1 MKTHDSLIIKILIKN
16 DKILT
21 NSIRKINNGKYPNIL
36 EYLNSRYDD
45 SDCMTET
52 IRRIEYKLEERP
64 VCKWCGGHVSF
75 NGYHKGSMHYSAC
88 CCSSC
93 HAKYTKDKRFETNI
107 KKYGRKNFGSA
118 EKVKEYWINNYGVD
132 NPAKTDFVKRKM
144 RETNLRKYGF
154 NCSSKSEIV
163 KEKSK
168 QTCLKRYGVEYSFQS
183 KEMREKSKKTLMS
196 NYGVEYPIQSEIIK
210 EKIKN
215 TMLERYDGEN
225 TFVSYVLTV
234 KCKESMMRKYGVTYS
249 MQIPKNR
256 EYMSYLMSSYEMQ
269 RRRYN
274 TMKKNHTFNSSSTE
288 EELFIYIKSKF
299 PTVVRQYKDKER
311 YPYFCDF
318 YIPELDYFIE
328 LQGYYTHGKHPFN
341 PNSEEDLQ
349 LIEQYK
355 ERYGPECQAIT
366 IWSIKDVEK
375 RECAKRNNL
384 NFKEVWSLE
393 DGKNFVN
400 DLYKVYINSDNEQKI
415 KNGI

>member
-1 MKTHDSLIIKILIKN
+1 MKTHDSLIIKILIKD

-21 NSIRKINNGKYPNIL
+21 NSIRKINKGKYPNIL
-36 EYLNSRYDD
+36 EYLNSRYND

-52 IRRIEYKLEERP
+52 IRRIKYKLEERP

-118 EKVKEYWINNYGVD
+118 EKVKEYWISHYGVD
-132 NPAKTDFVKRKM
+132 NPAKTDFVKKKM

-163 KEKSK
+163 KEKTK
-168 QTCLKRYGVEYSFQS
+168 QTCLKRYGVEYAGQIEEA
-183 KEMREKSKKTLMS
+183 KEKSKKTCLEKYGSEYYIGSKDCLEKTIEFSKQNYNVDWFTKSEEIKNKAKETMLKR
-196 NYGVEYPIQSEIIK
+196 YGVE
-210 EKIKN
+210 
-215 TMLERYDGEN
+215 
-225 TFVSYVLTV
+225 
-234 KCKESMMRKYGVTYS
+234 YS
-249 MQIPKNR
+249 MQIPKNK

-269 RRRYN
+269 ERRYN
-274 TMKKNHTFNSSSTE
+274 TMKRNHTFNSSSTE
-288 EELFIYIKSKF
+288 EEFFLYIKSRF
-299 PTVVRQYKDKER
+299 PKVIRQYKDKNR

-328 LQGYYTHGKHPFN
+328 LQGYYTHGNHPFD
-341 PNSEEDLQ
+341 PNSNEDLQ
-349 LIEQYK
+349 LIEYYK
-355 ERYGPECQAIT
+355 KKYGEDCQPIT

-400 DLYKVYINSDNEQKI
+400 DLYSVYINTDNKQK
-415 KNGI
+415 

>member
-1 MKTHDSLIIKILIKN
+1 MKTHDSLIIKILIKD

-21 NSIRKINNGKYPNIL
+21 NSIRKINKGKYPNIV
-36 EYLNSRYDD
+36 EYLNSRYND

-118 EKVKEYWINNYGVD
+118 EKVKEYWISHYGVD
-132 NPAKTDFVKRKM
+132 NPAKTDFVKKKM

-163 KEKSK
+163 KEKIK
-168 QTCLKRYGVEYSFQS
+168 QTCLKRYGVEYTGQIEEA
-183 KEMREKSKKTLMS
+183 KEKSKKTCLEKYGSEYYIGSKDCLEKTIEFSKQNYNVDWFTKSEEIKNKAKKTMLRR
-196 NYGVEYPIQSEIIK
+196 YGVE
-210 EKIKN
+210 
-215 TMLERYDGEN
+215 
-225 TFVSYVLTV
+225 
-234 KCKESMMRKYGVTYS
+234 YS
-249 MQIPKNR
+249 MQIPKNK

-269 RRRYN
+269 ERRYN
-274 TMKKNHTFNSSSTE
+274 TMKRNHTFNSSSTE
-288 EELFIYIKSKF
+288 EEFFLYIKSRF
-299 PTVVRQYKDKER
+299 PTVVRQYKDKNR

-328 LQGYYTHGKHPFN
+328 LQGYYTHGNHPFD
-341 PNSEEDLQ
+341 PNSNEDLQ
-349 LIEQYK
+349 LIEYYK
-355 ERYGPECQAIT
+355 KKYGEDCQPIT

-375 RECAKRNNL
+375 RNCAKSNHL

-400 DLYKVYINSDNEQKI
+400 DLYSVYINIDNKQK
-415 KNGI
+415 

>member
-21 NSIRKINNGKYPNIL
+21 NSIRKINKGKYPNIL

-52 IRRIEYKLEERP
+52 IRRIKYKLEERP

-75 NGYHKGSMHYSAC
+75 NGYHKGSIHYSAC

-132 NPAKTDFVKRKM
+132 NPAKTDFVKKKM
-144 RETNLRKYGF
+144 KETNLRKYGF

-168 QTCLKRYGVEYSFQS
+168 QTCLKRYGVEYAGQIEEA
-183 KEMREKSKKTLMS
+183 KEKSKKTCLEKYGSEYYIGSKDCLEKTIEFSKQNYNVDWFTKSEEIKNKAKKTMLRR
-196 NYGVEYPIQSEIIK
+196 YGVE
-210 EKIKN
+210 
-215 TMLERYDGEN
+215 
-225 TFVSYVLTV
+225 
-234 KCKESMMRKYGVTYS
+234 YS
-249 MQIPKNR
+249 MQIPKNK

-269 RRRYN
+269 ERRYN
-274 TMKKNHTFNSSSTE
+274 TMKRNHTFNSSSTE
-288 EELFIYIKSKF
+288 EELFLYIKSRF
-299 PTVVRQYKDKER
+299 PTVVRQYKDKNR

-328 LQGYYTHGKHPFN
+328 LQGYYTHGKHPFD
-341 PNSEEDLQ
+341 PNSNEDLQ
-349 LIEQYK
+349 LIEYYK
-355 ERYGPECQAIT
+355 KKYGEDCQPIT

-375 RECAKRNNL
+375 RDCAKKHNL

-400 DLYKVYINSDNEQKI
+400 DLYSVYINIDNKQK
-415 KNGI
+415 

>member
-1 MKTHDSLIIKILIKN
+1 MKTHDNLIIKILIKN

-21 NSIRKINNGKYPNIL
+21 NSIRKINKGKYPNIL
-36 EYLNSRYDD
+36 EYLNSRYND

-52 IRRIEYKLEERP
+52 IRRIQYKLEERP

-75 NGYHKGSMHYSAC
+75 NGYHKESMHYSAC

-118 EKVKEYWINNYGVD
+118 EKVKEYWINHYGVD
-132 NPAKTDFVKRKM
+132 NPAKTDFVKKKM

-163 KEKSK
+163 KEKIK
-168 QTCLKRYGVEYSFQS
+168 QTCLKRYGVEYTGQIEEA
-183 KEMREKSKKTLMS
+183 KEKSKKTCFEKYGSEYYIGSKDRLEKTIEFSKQNYNVDWFTKSEEIKNKAKETMLRR
-196 NYGVEYPIQSEIIK
+196 YGVE
-210 EKIKN
+210 
-215 TMLERYDGEN
+215 
-225 TFVSYVLTV
+225 
-234 KCKESMMRKYGVTYS
+234 YS
-249 MQIPKNR
+249 MQIPKNK

-269 RRRYN
+269 ERRYN
-274 TMKKNHTFNSSSTE
+274 TMKRNHTFNSSSTE
-288 EELFIYIKSKF
+288 EELFLYIKSRF
-299 PTVVRQYKDKER
+299 PTVVRQYKDKNR

-328 LQGYYTHGKHPFN
+328 FQGYYTHGKHPFD
-341 PNSEEDLQ
+341 PNSNEDLQ
-349 LIEQYK
+349 LIEYYK
-355 ERYGPECQAIT
+355 KKYGEDCQSIT

-375 RECAKRNNL
+375 RDCAKRNYL

-400 DLYKVYINSDNEQKI
+400 ELYDVYINIDNKQK
-415 KNGI
+415 

>member
-1 MKTHDSLIIKILIKN
+1 MKTHDSLIIKILIKD

-21 NSIRKINNGKYPNIL
+21 NSIRKINKGKYPNIL
-36 EYLNSRYDD
+36 EYLNSRYND

-52 IRRIEYKLEERP
+52 IRRIKYKLEERP

-118 EKVKEYWINNYGVD
+118 EKVKEYWISHYGVD
-132 NPAKTDFVKRKM
+132 NPAKTDFVKKKM

-163 KEKSK
+163 KEKTK
-168 QTCLKRYGVEYSFQS
+168 QTCLKRYGVEYAGQIEEA
-183 KEMREKSKKTLMS
+183 KEKSKKTCLEKYGSEYYIGSKDCLEKTIEFSKQNYNVDWFTKSEEIKNKAKKTMLRR
-196 NYGVEYPIQSEIIK
+196 YGVE
-210 EKIKN
+210 
-215 TMLERYDGEN
+215 
-225 TFVSYVLTV
+225 
-234 KCKESMMRKYGVTYS
+234 YS
-249 MQIPKNR
+249 MQIPKNK

-269 RRRYN
+269 ERRYN
-274 TMKKNHTFNSSSTE
+274 TMKRNHTFNSSSTE
-288 EELFIYIKSKF
+288 EEFFLYIKSRF
-299 PTVVRQYKDKER
+299 PTVVRQYKDKNR

-328 LQGYYTHGKHPFN
+328 LQGYYTHGKHPFD
-341 PNSEEDLQ
+341 PNSNEDLQ
-349 LIEQYK
+349 LIEYYK
-355 ERYGPECQAIT
+355 KKYGEDCQPIT

-375 RECAKRNNL
+375 RDCAKRNHL

-400 DLYKVYINSDNEQKI
+400 DLYSVYINIDNKQK
-415 KNGI
+415 

>member
-1 MKTHDSLIIKILIKN
+1 MKTHDSLIIRILIKD

-21 NSIRKINNGKYPNIL
+21 NSIRKINKGKYPNIL
-36 EYLNSRYDD
+36 EYLNSRYND

-52 IRRIEYKLEERP
+52 IRRIKYKLEERP

-118 EKVKEYWINNYGVD
+118 EKVKEYWISHYGVD
-132 NPAKTDFVKRKM
+132 NPAKTDFVKKKM

-163 KEKSK
+163 KEKTK
-168 QTCLKRYGVEYSFQS
+168 QTCLKRYGVEYAGQIEEA
-183 KEMREKSKKTLMS
+183 KEKSKKTCLEKYGSEYYIGSKDCLEKTIEFSKQNYNVDWFTKSEEIKNKAKKTMLRR
-196 NYGVEYPIQSEIIK
+196 YGVE
-210 EKIKN
+210 
-215 TMLERYDGEN
+215 
-225 TFVSYVLTV
+225 
-234 KCKESMMRKYGVTYS
+234 YS
-249 MQIPKNR
+249 MQIPKNK

-269 RRRYN
+269 ERRYN
-274 TMKKNHTFNSSSTE
+274 TMKRNHTFNSSSTE
-288 EELFIYIKSKF
+288 EELFLYIKSRF
-299 PTVVRQYKDKER
+299 PTVVRQYKDKNR

-328 LQGYYTHGKHPFN
+328 LQGYYTHGKHPFD
-341 PNSEEDLQ
+341 PNSNEDLQ
-349 LIEQYK
+349 LIEYYK
-355 ERYGPECQAIT
+355 KKYGEDCQPIT

-375 RECAKRNNL
+375 RDCAKRNHL

-400 DLYKVYINSDNEQKI
+400 DLYSVYINIDNKQK
-415 KNGI
+415 

>member
-1 MKTHDSLIIKILIKN
+1 MKTHDSLIIKILIKD

-21 NSIRKINNGKYPNIL
+21 NSIRKINKGKYPNIL

-45 SDCMTET
+45 SDCITET

-118 EKVKEYWINNYGVD
+118 EKVKEYWISHYGVD
-132 NPAKTDFVKRKM
+132 NPAKTDFVKKKM

-163 KEKSK
+163 KEKTK
-168 QTCLKRYGVEYSFQS
+168 QTCLKRYGVEYAGQIEEA
-183 KEMREKSKKTLMS
+183 KEKSKKTCLEKYGSEYYIGSKDCLEKTIEFSKQNYNVDWFTKSEEIKNKAKKTMLRR
-196 NYGVEYPIQSEIIK
+196 YGVE
-210 EKIKN
+210 
-215 TMLERYDGEN
+215 
-225 TFVSYVLTV
+225 
-234 KCKESMMRKYGVTYS
+234 YS
-249 MQIPKNR
+249 MQIPKNK

-269 RRRYN
+269 ERRYN
-274 TMKKNHTFNSSSTE
+274 TMKRNHTFNSSSTE
-288 EELFIYIKSKF
+288 EELFLYIKSRF
-299 PTVVRQYKDKER
+299 PKVVRQYKDKNR

-328 LQGYYTHGKHPFN
+328 LQGYYTHGKHPFD
-341 PNSEEDLQ
+341 PNSNEDLQ
-349 LIEQYK
+349 LIEYYK
-355 ERYGPECQAIT
+355 KKYGEDCQPIT

-400 DLYKVYINSDNEQKI
+400 DLYSVYINTDNKQK
-415 KNGI
+415 

>member
-21 NSIRKINNGKYPNIL
+21 NSIRKINKGKYTNIL

-93 HAKYTKDKRFETNI
+93 HVKYTKDKRFETNI

-132 NPAKTDFVKRKM
+132 NPAKTDFVKKKM

-168 QTCLKRYGVEYSFQS
+168 QTCLKRYGVEYTGQI
-183 KEMREKSKKTLMS
+183 KEAKEKSKKTCLEKYGSEYYIGSKDCLEKTIEFSKQNYNVDWFTKSKEIKNKAKETMLRR
-196 NYGVEYPIQSEIIK
+196 YGVE
-210 EKIKN
+210 
-215 TMLERYDGEN
+215 
-225 TFVSYVLTV
+225 
-234 KCKESMMRKYGVTYS
+234 YS
-249 MQIPKNR
+249 MQIPKNK

-269 RRRYN
+269 ERRYN
-274 TMKKNHTFNSSSTE
+274 TMKRNHTFNSSSTE
-288 EELFIYIKSKF
+288 EELFLYIKSRF
-299 PTVVRQYKDKER
+299 PTVVRQYKDKNR

-341 PNSEEDLQ
+341 PNSNEDLQ
-349 LIEQYK
+349 LIEYYK
-355 ERYGPECQAIT
+355 KKYGEDCQPIT

-375 RECAKRNNL
+375 RDCAKRNHL

-400 DLYKVYINSDNEQKI
+400 DLYGVYINTDNKQK
-415 KNGI
+415 

>member
-1 MKTHDSLIIKILIKN
+1 MVKILIKN

-45 SDCMTET
+45 SDCITET

-118 EKVKEYWINNYGVD
+118 EKVKEYWISHYGVD
-132 NPAKTDFVKRKM
+132 NPAKTDFVKKKM

-163 KEKSK
+163 KEKVK
-168 QTCLKRYGVEYSFQS
+168 QTCLKRYGVEYTGQIEEA
-183 KEMREKSKKTLMS
+183 KEKSKKTCLEKYGSEYYIGSKDCLEKTIEFSRQNYNVDWFTKSEEIKNKARETMLRR
-196 NYGVEYPIQSEIIK
+196 YGVE
-210 EKIKN
+210 
-215 TMLERYDGEN
+215 
-225 TFVSYVLTV
+225 
-234 KCKESMMRKYGVTYS
+234 YS
-249 MQIPKNR
+249 MQIPKNK

-269 RRRYN
+269 ERRYN
-274 TMKKNHTFNSSSTE
+274 TMKRNHTFNSSSTE
-288 EELFIYIKSKF
+288 EDLFLYIKSRF
-299 PTVVRQYKDKER
+299 PTVVRQYKDKNR

-328 LQGYYTHGKHPFN
+328 LQGYYTHGKHPFD
-341 PNSEEDLQ
+341 PNSNEDLQ
-349 LIEQYK
+349 LIEYYK
-355 ERYGPECQAIT
+355 KKYGEDCQPIT

-375 RECAKRNNL
+375 RDCAKEHNL

-400 DLYKVYINSDNEQKI
+400 DLYDVYINNDNKQK
-415 KNGI
+415 

>member
-1 MKTHDSLIIKILIKN
+1 MKTHDNLIVKILIKN

-21 NSIRKINNGKYPNIL
+21 NSIRKINKGKYPNIL

-118 EKVKEYWINNYGVD
+118 EKVKEYWISHYGVD
-132 NPAKTDFVKRKM
+132 NPAKTDFVKKKM

-163 KEKSK
+163 KEKIK
-168 QTCLKRYGVEYSFQS
+168 QTCLKRYGVEYAGQIEEA
-183 KEMREKSKKTLMS
+183 KEKSKKTCLEKYGSEYYIGSKDCLEKTIEFSKQNYNVDWFTKSEEIKNKAKETMLKR
-196 NYGVEYPIQSEIIK
+196 YGVE
-210 EKIKN
+210 
-215 TMLERYDGEN
+215 
-225 TFVSYVLTV
+225 
-234 KCKESMMRKYGVTYS
+234 YS
-249 MQIPKNR
+249 MQIPKNK

-269 RRRYN
+269 ERRYN
-274 TMKKNHTFNSSSTE
+274 TMKRNHTFNSSSIE
-288 EELFIYIKSKF
+288 EEFFLYIKSRF
-299 PTVVRQYKDKER
+299 PKVIRQYKDKNR

-328 LQGYYTHGKHPFN
+328 LQGYYTHGNHPFD
-341 PNSEEDLQ
+341 PNSNEDLQ
-349 LIEQYK
+349 LIEYYK
-355 ERYGPECQAIT
+355 KKYGEDCQPIT

-375 RECAKRNNL
+375 RDCAKRNHL

-400 DLYKVYINSDNEQKI
+400 DLYSVYINIDNKQK
-415 KNGI
+415 

>member
-1 MKTHDSLIIKILIKN
+1 MKIHDSLIIKILIKN

-21 NSIRKINNGKYPNIL
+21 NSIRKINKGKYTNIL

-93 HAKYTKDKRFETNI
+93 HVKYTKDKRFETNI

-132 NPAKTDFVKRKM
+132 NPAKTDFVKKKM

-168 QTCLKRYGVEYSFQS
+168 QTCLKRYGVEYPGQIEEA
-183 KEMREKSKKTLMS
+183 KEKSKKTCLEKYGS
-196 NYGVEYPIQSEIIK
+196 EYYIGSKDCLEKTIEFSKQNYNVDWFTKS

-215 TMLERYDGEN
+215 KAKETMLR
-225 TFVSYVLTV
+225 
-234 KCKESMMRKYGVTYS
+234 RYGVEYS
-249 MQIPKNR
+249 MQIPKNK

-269 RRRYN
+269 ERRYN
-274 TMKKNHTFNSSSTE
+274 TMKRNHTFNSSSTE
-288 EELFIYIKSKF
+288 EELFLYIKSRF
-299 PTVVRQYKDKER
+299 PTVVRQYKDKNR

-341 PNSEEDLQ
+341 PNSNEDLQ
-349 LIEQYK
+349 LIEYYK
-355 ERYGPECQAIT
+355 KKYGEDCQPIT

-375 RECAKRNNL
+375 RDCAKRNHL

-400 DLYKVYINSDNEQKI
+400 DLYGVYINTDNKQK
-415 KNGI
+415 

>member
-21 NSIRKINNGKYPNIL
+21 NSIRKINKGKYPNIL

-52 IRRIEYKLEERP
+52 IRRIKYKLEERP

-118 EKVKEYWINNYGVD
+118 EKVKEYWISHYGVD
-132 NPAKTDFVKRKM
+132 NPAKTDFVKKKM

-163 KEKSK
+163 KEKTK
-168 QTCLKRYGVEYSFQS
+168 QTCLKRYGVEYAGQIEEA
-183 KEMREKSKKTLMS
+183 KEKSKKTCLEKYGSEYYIGSKDCLEKTIKFSKQNYNVDWFTKSEEIKNKAKETMLKR
-196 NYGVEYPIQSEIIK
+196 YGVE
-210 EKIKN
+210 
-215 TMLERYDGEN
+215 
-225 TFVSYVLTV
+225 
-234 KCKESMMRKYGVTYS
+234 YS
-249 MQIPKNR
+249 MQIPKNK

-269 RRRYN
+269 ERRYN
-274 TMKKNHTFNSSSTE
+274 TMKRNHTFNSSSTE
-288 EELFIYIKSKF
+288 EELFLYIKSRF
-299 PTVVRQYKDKER
+299 PKVVRQYKDKNR

-328 LQGYYTHGKHPFN
+328 LQGYYTHGKHPFD
-341 PNSEEDLQ
+341 PNSNEDLQ
-349 LIEQYK
+349 LIEYYK
-355 ERYGPECQAIT
+355 KKYGEDCQPIT

-400 DLYKVYINSDNEQKI
+400 DLYSVYINIDNKQK
-415 KNGI
+415 

>member
-1 MKTHDSLIIKILIKN
+1 MKTHDSLIIRILIKD

-21 NSIRKINNGKYPNIL
+21 NSVRKINNGKYPNIL

-52 IRRIEYKLEERP
+52 IRRIKYKLEERP

-118 EKVKEYWINNYGVD
+118 EKVKEYWISHYGVD
-132 NPAKTDFVKRKM
+132 NPAKTDFVKKKM

-163 KEKSK
+163 KEKTK
-168 QTCLKRYGVEYSFQS
+168 QTCLKRYGVEYAGQIEEA
-183 KEMREKSKKTLMS
+183 KEKSKKTCLEKYGSEYYIGSKDCLEKTIEFSKQNYNVDWFTKSEEIKNKAKKTMLRR
-196 NYGVEYPIQSEIIK
+196 YGVE
-210 EKIKN
+210 
-215 TMLERYDGEN
+215 
-225 TFVSYVLTV
+225 
-234 KCKESMMRKYGVTYS
+234 YS
-249 MQIPKNR
+249 MQIPKNK

-269 RRRYN
+269 ERRYN
-274 TMKKNHTFNSSSTE
+274 TMKRNHTFNSSSTE
-288 EELFIYIKSKF
+288 EELFLYIKSRF
-299 PTVVRQYKDKER
+299 PKVVRQYKDKNR

-328 LQGYYTHGKHPFN
+328 LQGYYTHGKHPFD
-341 PNSEEDLQ
+341 PNSNEDLQ
-349 LIEQYK
+349 LIEYYK
-355 ERYGPECQAIT
+355 KKYGEDCQPIT

-400 DLYKVYINSDNEQKI
+400 NLYSVYINIDNKQK
-415 KNGI
+415 

>member
-1 MKTHDSLIIKILIKN
+1 MKTHDNLIVKILIKN

-21 NSIRKINNGKYPNIL
+21 NSIRKINKGKYPNIL

-118 EKVKEYWINNYGVD
+118 EKVKEYWISNYGVD
-132 NPAKTDFVKRKM
+132 NPAKTDFVKKKM

-163 KEKSK
+163 KEKTK
-168 QTCLKRYGVEYSFQS
+168 QTCLKRYGVEYAGQIEEA
-183 KEMREKSKKTLMS
+183 KEKSKKTCLEKYGSEYYIGSKDCLEKTIEFSKQNYNVDWFTKSEEIKNKAKKTMLRR
-196 NYGVEYPIQSEIIK
+196 YGVE
-210 EKIKN
+210 
-215 TMLERYDGEN
+215 
-225 TFVSYVLTV
+225 
-234 KCKESMMRKYGVTYS
+234 YS
-249 MQIPKNR
+249 MQIPKNK

-269 RRRYN
+269 ERRYDA
-274 TMKKNHTFNSSSTE
+274 MKRNHTFNSSSTE
-288 EELFIYIKSKF
+288 EELFLYIKSKF
-299 PTVVRQYKDKER
+299 PTVVRQYKDKNR

-328 LQGYYTHGKHPFN
+328 LQGYYTHGKHPFD
-341 PNSEEDLQ
+341 PNSNEDLQ
-349 LIEQYK
+349 LIEYYK
-355 ERYGPECQAIT
+355 KKYGEDCQPIT

-375 RECAKRNNL
+375 RNCAKSNHL
-384 NFKEVWSLE
+384 NFKEVWSVE

-400 DLYKVYINSDNEQKI
+400 DLYSVYINIDNKQK
-415 KNGI
+415 

>member
-1 MKTHDSLIIKILIKN
+1 MKTHDNLIVKILIKN

-21 NSIRKINNGKYPNIL
+21 NSIRKINKGKYPNIL
-36 EYLNSRYDD
+36 EYLNSRYND

-118 EKVKEYWINNYGVD
+118 EKVKEYWISHYGVD
-132 NPAKTDFVKRKM
+132 NPAKTDFVKKKM

-163 KEKSK
+163 KEKIK
-168 QTCLKRYGVEYSFQS
+168 QTCLKRYGVEYTGQIEEA
-183 KEMREKSKKTLMS
+183 KEKSKKTCLEKYGSEYYIGSKDRLEKTIEFSKQNYNVDWFTKSEEIKNKAKETMLKR
-196 NYGVEYPIQSEIIK
+196 YGVE
-210 EKIKN
+210 
-215 TMLERYDGEN
+215 
-225 TFVSYVLTV
+225 
-234 KCKESMMRKYGVTYS
+234 YS
-249 MQIPKNR
+249 MQIPKNK

-269 RRRYN
+269 ERRYN
-274 TMKKNHTFNSSSTE
+274 TMKRNHTFNSSSTE
-288 EELFIYIKSKF
+288 EEFFLYIKSRF
-299 PTVVRQYKDKER
+299 PKVIRQYKDKNR

-328 LQGYYTHGKHPFN
+328 LQGYYTHGNHPFD
-341 PNSEEDLQ
+341 PNSNEDLQ
-349 LIEQYK
+349 LIEYYK
-355 ERYGPECQAIT
+355 KKYGEDCQPIT

-375 RECAKRNNL
+375 RNCAKRNHL

-400 DLYKVYINSDNEQKI
+400 DLYSVYINIDNK
-415 KNGI
+415 

>member
-1 MKTHDSLIIKILIKN
+1 MKTHDSLIIRILIKD

-21 NSIRKINNGKYPNIL
+21 NSVRKINNGKYPNIL

-118 EKVKEYWINNYGVD
+118 EKVKEYWISHYGVD
-132 NPAKTDFVKRKM
+132 NPAKTDFVKKKM

-163 KEKSK
+163 KEKTK
-168 QTCLKRYGVEYSFQS
+168 QTCLKRYGVEYAGQIEEA
-183 KEMREKSKKTLMS
+183 KEKSKKTCLEKYGSEYYIGSKDCLEKTIEFSKQNYNVDWFTKSEEIKNKAKKTMLRR
-196 NYGVEYPIQSEIIK
+196 YGVE
-210 EKIKN
+210 
-215 TMLERYDGEN
+215 
-225 TFVSYVLTV
+225 
-234 KCKESMMRKYGVTYS
+234 YS
-249 MQIPKNR
+249 MQIPKNK

-269 RRRYN
+269 ERRYN
-274 TMKKNHTFNSSSTE
+274 TMKRNHTFNSSSTE
-288 EELFIYIKSKF
+288 EELFLYIKSRF
-299 PTVVRQYKDKER
+299 PKVVRQYKDKNR

-328 LQGYYTHGKHPFN
+328 LQGYYTHGKHPFD
-341 PNSEEDLQ
+341 PNSNEDLQ
-349 LIEQYK
+349 LIEYYK
-355 ERYGPECQAIT
+355 KKYGEDCQPIT

-400 DLYKVYINSDNEQKI
+400 DLYSVYINIDNKQK
-415 KNGI
+415 

>member
-1 MKTHDSLIIKILIKN
+1 MKTHDSLIIKILIKD

-21 NSIRKINNGKYPNIL
+21 NSIRKINKGKYPNIL

-52 IRRIEYKLEERP
+52 IRRIKYKLEERP

-118 EKVKEYWINNYGVD
+118 EKVKEYWISHYGVD
-132 NPAKTDFVKRKM
+132 NPAKTDFVKKKM

-163 KEKSK
+163 KEKTK
-168 QTCLKRYGVEYSFQS
+168 QTCLKRYGVEYAGQIEEA
-183 KEMREKSKKTLMS
+183 KEKSKKTCLEKYGSEYYIGSKDCLEKTIEFSKQNYNVDWFTKSEEIKNKAKKTMLRR
-196 NYGVEYPIQSEIIK
+196 YGVE
-210 EKIKN
+210 
-215 TMLERYDGEN
+215 
-225 TFVSYVLTV
+225 
-234 KCKESMMRKYGVTYS
+234 YS
-249 MQIPKNR
+249 MQIPKNK

-269 RRRYN
+269 ERRYN
-274 TMKKNHTFNSSSTE
+274 TMKRNHTFNSSSTE
-288 EELFIYIKSKF
+288 EEFFLYIKSRF
-299 PTVVRQYKDKER
+299 PKVIRQYKDKNR

-328 LQGYYTHGKHPFN
+328 LQGYYTHGKHPFD
-341 PNSEEDLQ
+341 PNSNEDLQ
-349 LIEQYK
+349 LIEYYK
-355 ERYGPECQAIT
+355 KKYGEDCQPIT

-375 RECAKRNNL
+375 RDCAKRNHL

-400 DLYKVYINSDNEQKI
+400 DLYSVYINIDNKQK
-415 KNGI
+415 

>member
-1 MKTHDSLIIKILIKN
+1 MKTHDSLIIKILIKD

-21 NSIRKINNGKYPNIL
+21 NSVRKINNGKYPNIL

-52 IRRIEYKLEERP
+52 IRRIQYKLEERP
-64 VCKWCGGHVSF
+64 VCKFCGGHVSF

-118 EKVKEYWINNYGVD
+118 EKVKEYWINHYGVD
-132 NPAKTDFVKRKM
+132 NPAKTDFVKKKM

-163 KEKSK
+163 KEKIK
-168 QTCLKRYGVEYSFQS
+168 QTCLKRYGVEYTGQIEEA
-183 KEMREKSKKTLMS
+183 KEKSKKTCLEKYGSEYYIGSKDRLEKTIEFSKQNYNVDWFTKSEEIKNKAKETMLKR
-196 NYGVEYPIQSEIIK
+196 YGVE
-210 EKIKN
+210 
-215 TMLERYDGEN
+215 
-225 TFVSYVLTV
+225 
-234 KCKESMMRKYGVTYS
+234 YS
-249 MQIPKNR
+249 MQIPKNK

-269 RRRYN
+269 ERRYN
-274 TMKKNHTFNSSSTE
+274 TMKRNHTFNSSSTE
-288 EELFIYIKSKF
+288 EELFLYIKSRF
-299 PTVVRQYKDKER
+299 PTVVRQYKDKNR

-328 LQGYYTHGKHPFN
+328 LQGYYTHGNHPFD
-341 PNSEEDLQ
+341 PNSNEDLQ
-349 LIEQYK
+349 LIEYYK
-355 ERYGPECQAIT
+355 KKYGEDCQPIT

-375 RECAKRNNL
+375 RDCAKEHNL

-400 DLYKVYINSDNEQKI
+400 DLYSVYINIDNKQK
-415 KNGI
+415 

>member
-1 MKTHDSLIIKILIKN
+1 MKTHDNLIVKILIKN

-21 NSIRKINNGKYPNIL
+21 NSIRKINKGKYPNIL

-75 NGYHKGSMHYSAC
+75 NGYLKGSMHYSAC

-118 EKVKEYWINNYGVD
+118 EKVKEYWISHYGVD
-132 NPAKTDFVKRKM
+132 NPAKTDFVKKKM

-163 KEKSK
+163 KEKTK
-168 QTCLKRYGVEYSFQS
+168 QTCLKRYGVEYAGQIEEA
-183 KEMREKSKKTLMS
+183 KEKSKKTCLEKYGSEYYIGSKDRLEKTIEFSKQNYNVDWFTKSEEIKNKAKKTMLRR
-196 NYGVEYPIQSEIIK
+196 YGVE
-210 EKIKN
+210 
-215 TMLERYDGEN
+215 
-225 TFVSYVLTV
+225 
-234 KCKESMMRKYGVTYS
+234 YS
-249 MQIPKNR
+249 MQIPKNK

-269 RRRYN
+269 ERRYN
-274 TMKKNHTFNSSSTE
+274 TMKRNHTFNSSSTE
-288 EELFIYIKSKF
+288 EELFLYIKSRF
-299 PTVVRQYKDKER
+299 PTVVRQYKDKNR

-328 LQGYYTHGKHPFN
+328 LQGYYTHGKHPFD
-341 PNSEEDLQ
+341 PNSNEDLQ
-349 LIEQYK
+349 LIEYYK
-355 ERYGPECQAIT
+355 NKYGEDCQPIT

-375 RECAKRNNL
+375 RDCAKKHNL

-400 DLYKVYINSDNEQKI
+400 DLYSVYINIDNKQK
-415 KNGI
+415 

>member
-1 MKTHDSLIIKILIKN
+1 MKTHDSLIIRILIKD

-21 NSIRKINNGKYPNIL
+21 NSIRKINKGKYPNIL

-75 NGYHKGSMHYSAC
+75 NGYHKGSMHYSVC

-118 EKVKEYWINNYGVD
+118 EKVKEYWISHYGVD
-132 NPAKTDFVKRKM
+132 NPAKTDFVKKKM

-163 KEKSK
+163 KEKTK
-168 QTCLKRYGVEYSFQS
+168 QTCLKRYGVEYTGQIEEA
-183 KEMREKSKKTLMS
+183 KEKSKKTCLEKYGSEYYIGSKDRLEKTIEFSKQNYNVDWFTKSEEIKNKAKETMLRR
-196 NYGVEYPIQSEIIK
+196 YGVE
-210 EKIKN
+210 
-215 TMLERYDGEN
+215 
-225 TFVSYVLTV
+225 
-234 KCKESMMRKYGVTYS
+234 YS
-249 MQIPKNR
+249 MQIPKNK

-269 RRRYN
+269 ERRYN
-274 TMKKNHTFNSSSTE
+274 TMKRNHTFNSSSTE
-288 EELFIYIKSKF
+288 EEFFLYIKSRF
-299 PTVVRQYKDKER
+299 PTVVRQYKDKNR

-328 LQGYYTHGKHPFN
+328 LQGYYTHGKHPFD
-341 PNSEEDLQ
+341 PNSNEDLQ
-349 LIEQYK
+349 LIEYYK
-355 ERYGPECQAIT
+355 KKYGEDCQPIT

-375 RECAKRNNL
+375 RDCAKRNNL
-384 NFKEVWSLE
+384 NFKEVWSVE

-400 DLYKVYINSDNEQKI
+400 DLYDVYINNDNKQK
-415 KNGI
+415 

>member
-1 MKTHDSLIIKILIKN
+1 MKTHDNLIVKILIKN

-21 NSIRKINNGKYPNIL
+21 NSIRKINKGKYPNIL

-163 KEKSK
+163 KEKTK
-168 QTCLKRYGVEYSFQS
+168 QTCLKRYGVEYAGQIEEA
-183 KEMREKSKKTLMS
+183 KEKSKKTCLEKYGS
-196 NYGVEYPIQSEIIK
+196 EYYIGSKDCLEKTIEFSKQNYNVDWFTKS

-215 TMLERYDGEN
+215 KAKETMLR
-225 TFVSYVLTV
+225 
-234 KCKESMMRKYGVTYS
+234 RYGVEYS
-249 MQIPKNR
+249 MQIPKNK
-256 EYMSYLMSSYEMQ
+256 EYMSYLMSSYEIQ
-269 RRRYN
+269 ERRYN
-274 TMKKNHTFNSSSTE
+274 TMKRNHTFNSSSTE
-288 EELFIYIKSKF
+288 EELFLYIKSRF
-299 PTVVRQYKDKER
+299 PKVVRQYKDKNR

-341 PNSEEDLQ
+341 PNSNEDLQ
-349 LIEQYK
+349 LIEYYK
-355 ERYGPECQAIT
+355 KKYGEDCQPIT

-375 RECAKRNNL
+375 RDCAKRNHL

-400 DLYKVYINSDNEQKI
+400 GLYSVYINIDNKQK
-415 KNGI
+415 

>member
-1 MKTHDSLIIKILIKN
+1 MKIHDSLIIKILIKN

-21 NSIRKINNGKYPNIL
+21 NSIRKINKGKYPNIL

-52 IRRIEYKLEERP
+52 IRRIKYKLEERP

-75 NGYHKGSMHYSAC
+75 NGYHKGSMHYSVC

-118 EKVKEYWINNYGVD
+118 EKVKEYWINHYGVD
-132 NPAKTDFVKRKM
+132 NPAKTDFVKKKM

-163 KEKSK
+163 KEKTK
-168 QTCLKRYGVEYSFQS
+168 QTCLKRYGVEYTGQIEEA
-183 KEMREKSKKTLMS
+183 KEKSKKTCLEKYGSEYYIGSKDCLEKTIEFSKQNYNVDWFTKSKEIKNKAKETMLRR
-196 NYGVEYPIQSEIIK
+196 YGVE
-210 EKIKN
+210 
-215 TMLERYDGEN
+215 
-225 TFVSYVLTV
+225 
-234 KCKESMMRKYGVTYS
+234 YS
-249 MQIPKNR
+249 MQIPKNK
-256 EYMSYLMSSYEMQ
+256 EYMSYLMSSYKMQ
-269 RRRYN
+269 ERRYN
-274 TMKKNHTFNSSSTE
+274 TMKRNHTFNSSSTE
-288 EELFIYIKSKF
+288 EELFLYIKSMF
-299 PTVVRQYKDKER
+299 PTVVRQYKDKNR

-341 PNSEEDLQ
+341 PNSNEDLQ
-349 LIEQYK
+349 LIEYYK
-355 ERYGPECQAIT
+355 KKYGEDCQPIT

-375 RECAKRNNL
+375 RDCAKRNHL
-384 NFKEVWSLE
+384 NFKEVWSLK

-400 DLYKVYINSDNEQKI
+400 DLYSVYINIDNKQK
-415 KNGI
+415 

>member
-1 MKTHDSLIIKILIKN
+1 MKTHDSLIIRILIKN

-21 NSIRKINNGKYPNIL
+21 NSIRKINKGKYPNIL

-118 EKVKEYWINNYGVD
+118 EKVKEYWISHYGVD
-132 NPAKTDFVKRKM
+132 NPAKTDFVKKKM

-163 KEKSK
+163 KEKTK
-168 QTCLKRYGVEYSFQS
+168 QTCLKRYGVEYTGQIEEA
-183 KEMREKSKKTLMS
+183 KEKSKKTCLEKYGSEYYIGSKDCLEKTIEFSRKNYNVDWFTKSEEIKNKAKETMLRR
-196 NYGVEYPIQSEIIK
+196 YGVE
-210 EKIKN
+210 
-215 TMLERYDGEN
+215 
-225 TFVSYVLTV
+225 
-234 KCKESMMRKYGVTYS
+234 YS
-249 MQIPKNR
+249 MQIPKNK

-269 RRRYN
+269 ERRYN
-274 TMKKNHTFNSSSTE
+274 TMKRNHTFNSSSTE
-288 EELFIYIKSKF
+288 EELFLYIKSRF
-299 PTVVRQYKDKER
+299 PTVVRQYKDKNR

-328 LQGYYTHGKHPFN
+328 FQGYYTHGKHPFD
-341 PNSEEDLQ
+341 PNSDEDLQ
-349 LIEQYK
+349 LIEYYK
-355 ERYGPECQAIT
+355 KKYGEDCQPIT

-375 RECAKRNNL
+375 RDCAKEHNL

-400 DLYKVYINSDNEQKI
+400 DLYSIYINIDNKQK
-415 KNGI
+415 

>member
-1 MKTHDSLIIKILIKN
+1 MKTHDSLIIRILIKN

-21 NSIRKINNGKYPNIL
+21 NSIRKINKGKYPNIL
-36 EYLNSRYDD
+36 EYLNSRYND
-45 SDCMTET
+45 SDCITET
-52 IRRIEYKLEERP
+52 IRRIQYKLEERP

-93 HAKYTKDKRFETNI
+93 HAKYTKDKRFETNV

-118 EKVKEYWINNYGVD
+118 EKVKEYWISHYGVD
-132 NPAKTDFVKRKM
+132 NPAKTDFVKKKM

-163 KEKSK
+163 KEKIK
-168 QTCLKRYGVEYSFQS
+168 QTCLKRYGVEYAGQIEEA
-183 KEMREKSKKTLMS
+183 KEKSKKTCLEKYGSEYYIGSKDRLEKTIEFSKQNYNVDWFTKSEEIKNKAKETMLRR
-196 NYGVEYPIQSEIIK
+196 YGVE
-210 EKIKN
+210 
-215 TMLERYDGEN
+215 
-225 TFVSYVLTV
+225 
-234 KCKESMMRKYGVTYS
+234 YS
-249 MQIPKNR
+249 MQIPKNK

-269 RRRYN
+269 ERRYN
-274 TMKKNHTFNSSSTE
+274 TMKRNHTFNSSSTE
-288 EELFIYIKSKF
+288 EELFLYIKSRF
-299 PTVVRQYKDKER
+299 PTVVRQYKDNNR

-328 LQGYYTHGKHPFN
+328 LQGYYTHGKHPFD
-341 PNSEEDLQ
+341 PNSNEDLQ
-349 LIEQYK
+349 LIEYYK
-355 ERYGPECQAIT
+355 KKYGEDCQAIT

-375 RECAKRNNL
+375 RDCAKEHNL

-400 DLYKVYINSDNEQKI
+400 DLYSVYINTDNKQK
-415 KNGI
+415 

>member
-1 MKTHDSLIIKILIKN
+1 MKTHDSLIIKILIKD

-21 NSIRKINNGKYPNIL
+21 NSIRKINKGKYPNIL
-36 EYLNSRYDD
+36 EYLNSRYND

-75 NGYHKGSMHYSAC
+75 NEYHKGSMHYSAC

-118 EKVKEYWINNYGVD
+118 EKVKEYWISHYGVD
-132 NPAKTDFVKRKM
+132 NPAKTDFVKKKM

-163 KEKSK
+163 KEKTK
-168 QTCLKRYGVEYSFQS
+168 QTCLKRYGVEYAGQIEEA
-183 KEMREKSKKTLMS
+183 KEKSKKTCLEKYGSEYYIGSKDCLEKTIEFSKQNYNVDWFTKSEEIKNKAKETMLKR
-196 NYGVEYPIQSEIIK
+196 YGVE
-210 EKIKN
+210 
-215 TMLERYDGEN
+215 
-225 TFVSYVLTV
+225 
-234 KCKESMMRKYGVTYS
+234 YS
-249 MQIPKNR
+249 MQIPKNK

-269 RRRYN
+269 ERRYN
-274 TMKKNHTFNSSSTE
+274 TMKRNHTFNSSSTE
-288 EELFIYIKSKF
+288 EEFFLYIKSRF
-299 PTVVRQYKDKER
+299 PKVIRQYKDKNR

-328 LQGYYTHGKHPFN
+328 LQGYYTHGNHPFD
-341 PNSEEDLQ
+341 PNSNEDLQ
-349 LIEQYK
+349 LIEYYK
-355 ERYGPECQAIT
+355 KKYGEDCQPIT

-375 RECAKRNNL
+375 RNCAKRNHL

-400 DLYKVYINSDNEQKI
+400 DLYSVYINIDNK
-415 KNGI
+415 

>member
-118 EKVKEYWINNYGVD
+118 EKVKEYWISHYGVD
-132 NPAKTDFVKRKM
+132 NPAKTDFVKKKM

-163 KEKSK
+163 KEKTK
-168 QTCLKRYGVEYSFQS
+168 QTCLKRYGVEYTGQIEEV
-183 KEMREKSKKTLMS
+183 KEKSKKTCLEKYGAEYYIGSKDCLEKTIKFSRQNYNVDWFTKSEEIKNKAKKTMLRR
-196 NYGVEYPIQSEIIK
+196 YGVE
-210 EKIKN
+210 
-215 TMLERYDGEN
+215 
-225 TFVSYVLTV
+225 
-234 KCKESMMRKYGVTYS
+234 YS
-249 MQIPKNR
+249 MQIPKNK

-269 RRRYN
+269 ERRYN
-274 TMKKNHTFNSSSTE
+274 TMKRNHTFNSSSTE
-288 EELFIYIKSKF
+288 EELFLYIKSRF
-299 PTVVRQYKDKER
+299 PTVVRQYKDKNR

-341 PNSEEDLQ
+341 PNSNEDLQ
-349 LIEQYK
+349 LIEYYK
-355 ERYGPECQAIT
+355 KKYGGDCQPIT

-375 RECAKRNNL
+375 RDCAKEHNL

-400 DLYKVYINSDNEQKI
+400 DLYDFYINIDNKQK
-415 KNGI
+415 

>member
-118 EKVKEYWINNYGVD
+118 EKVKEYWINHYGVD
-132 NPAKTDFVKRKM
+132 NPAKTDFVKKKM

-163 KEKSK
+163 KEKTK
-168 QTCLKRYGVEYSFQS
+168 QTCLKRYGVEYTGQIEEA
-183 KEMREKSKKTLMS
+183 KEKSKKTCLEKYGSEYYIGSKDCLEKTIEFSKQNYNVDWFTKSEEIKNKAKETMLRR
-196 NYGVEYPIQSEIIK
+196 YGVE
-210 EKIKN
+210 
-215 TMLERYDGEN
+215 
-225 TFVSYVLTV
+225 
-234 KCKESMMRKYGVTYS
+234 YS
-249 MQIPKNR
+249 MQIPKNK

-269 RRRYN
+269 ERRYN
-274 TMKKNHTFNSSSTE
+274 TMKRNHTFNSSSTE
-288 EELFIYIKSKF
+288 EELFLYIKSRF
-299 PTVVRQYKDKER
+299 PKVVRQYKDKNR

-318 YIPELDYFIE
+318 YISELDYFIE
-328 LQGYYTHGKHPFN
+328 LQGYYTHGKHPFD
-341 PNSEEDLQ
+341 PNSDEDLQ
-349 LIEQYK
+349 LIEYYK
-355 ERYGPECQAIT
+355 KKYGEDCQPIT

-375 RECAKRNNL
+375 RDCAKDHNL

-400 DLYKVYINSDNEQKI
+400 DLYSVYINIDNKQK
-415 KNGI
+415 

>member
-1 MKTHDSLIIKILIKN
+1 MKTHDSLIIKILIKD

-21 NSIRKINNGKYPNIL
+21 NSIRKINKGKYPNIL

-118 EKVKEYWINNYGVD
+118 EKVKEYWISHYGVD
-132 NPAKTDFVKRKM
+132 NPAKTDFVKKKM

-163 KEKSK
+163 KEKTK
-168 QTCLKRYGVEYSFQS
+168 QTCLKRYGVEYAGQIEEA
-183 KEMREKSKKTLMS
+183 KEKSKKTCLEKYGSEYYIGSKDRLEKTIEFSKQNYNVDWFTKSEEIKNKAKKTMLRR
-196 NYGVEYPIQSEIIK
+196 YGVE
-210 EKIKN
+210 
-215 TMLERYDGEN
+215 
-225 TFVSYVLTV
+225 
-234 KCKESMMRKYGVTYS
+234 YS
-249 MQIPKNR
+249 MQIPKNK

-269 RRRYN
+269 ERRYN
-274 TMKKNHTFNSSSTE
+274 TMKRNHTFNSSSTE
-288 EELFIYIKSKF
+288 EELFLYIKSKF
-299 PTVVRQYKDKER
+299 PTVVRQYKDKNR

-328 LQGYYTHGKHPFN
+328 LQGYYTHGKHPFD
-341 PNSEEDLQ
+341 PNSNEDLQ
-349 LIEQYK
+349 LIEYYK
-355 ERYGPECQAIT
+355 KKYGEDCQPIT

-375 RECAKRNNL
+375 RDCAKRNNL
-384 NFKEVWSLE
+384 NFKEVWSVE

-400 DLYKVYINSDNEQKI
+400 DLYDVYINNDNKQK
-415 KNGI
+415 

>member
-1 MKTHDSLIIKILIKN
+1 MKIHDSLIIKILIKN

-21 NSIRKINNGKYPNIL
+21 NSIRKINKGKYPNIL

-52 IRRIEYKLEERP
+52 IRRIKYKLEERP

-75 NGYHKGSMHYSAC
+75 NGYHKGSMHYFVC

-118 EKVKEYWINNYGVD
+118 EKVKEYWINHYGVD
-132 NPAKTDFVKRKM
+132 NPAKTDFVKKKM

-163 KEKSK
+163 KEKTK
-168 QTCLKRYGVEYSFQS
+168 QTCLKRYGVEYTEQIEEA
-183 KEMREKSKKTLMS
+183 KEKSKKTCLEKYGSEYYIGSKDCLEKTIEFSKQNYNVDWFTKSKEIKNKAKETMLRR
-196 NYGVEYPIQSEIIK
+196 YGVE
-210 EKIKN
+210 
-215 TMLERYDGEN
+215 
-225 TFVSYVLTV
+225 
-234 KCKESMMRKYGVTYS
+234 YS
-249 MQIPKNR
+249 MQIPKNK

-269 RRRYN
+269 ERRYN
-274 TMKKNHTFNSSSTE
+274 TMKRNHTFNSSSTE
-288 EELFIYIKSKF
+288 EELFLYIKSMF
-299 PTVVRQYKDKER
+299 PTVVRQYKDKNR

-341 PNSEEDLQ
+341 PNSNEDLQ
-349 LIEQYK
+349 LIEYYK
-355 ERYGPECQAIT
+355 KKYGEDCQPIT

-375 RECAKRNNL
+375 RDCAKRNHL

-400 DLYKVYINSDNEQKI
+400 DLYSVYINIDNKQK
-415 KNGI
+415 

>member
-1 MKTHDSLIIKILIKN
+1 MKTHDSLIIRILIKD

-21 NSIRKINNGKYPNIL
+21 NSIRKINKGKYPNIL

-52 IRRIEYKLEERP
+52 IRRIKYKLEERP

-118 EKVKEYWINNYGVD
+118 EKVKEYWISHYGVD
-132 NPAKTDFVKRKM
+132 NPAKTDFVKKKM

-163 KEKSK
+163 KEKAK
-168 QTCLKRYGVEYSFQS
+168 QTCLKRYGVEYTGQIEEA
-183 KEMREKSKKTLMS
+183 KEKSKKTCLEKYGSEYYIGSKDCLEKTIKFSKQNYNVDWFTKSEEIKNKAKETMLKR
-196 NYGVEYPIQSEIIK
+196 YGVE
-210 EKIKN
+210 
-215 TMLERYDGEN
+215 
-225 TFVSYVLTV
+225 
-234 KCKESMMRKYGVTYS
+234 YS
-249 MQIPKNR
+249 MQIPKNK

-269 RRRYN
+269 ERRYN
-274 TMKKNHTFNSSSTE
+274 TMKRNHTFNSSSTE
-288 EELFIYIKSKF
+288 EEFFLYIKSRF
-299 PTVVRQYKDKER
+299 PKVIRQYKDKNR

-328 LQGYYTHGKHPFN
+328 LQGYYTHGKHPFD
-341 PNSEEDLQ
+341 PNSNEDLQ
-349 LIEQYK
+349 LIEYYK
-355 ERYGPECQAIT
+355 KKYGEDCQPIT

-375 RECAKRNNL
+375 RDCAKRNNL
-384 NFKEVWSLE
+384 NFKEVWSVE

-400 DLYKVYINSDNEQKI
+400 DLYDVYINNDNKQK
-415 KNGI
+415 

>member
-1 MKTHDSLIIKILIKN
+1 MKIHDSLIIKILIKN

-21 NSIRKINNGKYPNIL
+21 NSIRKINKGKYPNIL
-36 EYLNSRYDD
+36 EYLNSRYND

-75 NGYHKGSMHYSAC
+75 NGYHKGSMYYSAC

-132 NPAKTDFVKRKM
+132 NPAKTDFVKKKM

-154 NCSSKSEIV
+154 NCSPKSEIV

-168 QTCLKRYGVEYSFQS
+168 QTCLKRYGVEYPGQIEEA
-183 KEMREKSKKTLMS
+183 KEKSKKTCLEKYGS
-196 NYGVEYPIQSEIIK
+196 EYYIGSKDCLEKTIEFSKQNYNVDWFTKS

-215 TMLERYDGEN
+215 KAKETMLR
-225 TFVSYVLTV
+225 
-234 KCKESMMRKYGVTYS
+234 RYGVEYS
-249 MQIPKNR
+249 MQIPKNK

-269 RRRYN
+269 ERRYN
-274 TMKKNHTFNSSSTE
+274 TMKRNHTFNSSSTE
-288 EELFIYIKSKF
+288 EELFLYIKSRF
-299 PTVVRQYKDKER
+299 PTVVRQYKDKNR

-341 PNSEEDLQ
+341 PNSNEDLQ
-349 LIEQYK
+349 LIEYYK
-355 ERYGPECQAIT
+355 KKYGEDCQPIT

-375 RECAKRNNL
+375 RDCAKRNHL

-400 DLYKVYINSDNEQKI
+400 DLYGVYINIDNKQK
-415 KNGI
+415 

>member
-1 MKTHDSLIIKILIKN
+1 MKTHDSLIIKILIKD

-21 NSIRKINNGKYPNIL
+21 NSVRKINKGKYPNIL
-36 EYLNSRYDD
+36 EYLNSRYND

-52 IRRIEYKLEERP
+52 IRRIKYKLEERP

-118 EKVKEYWINNYGVD
+118 EKVKEYWISHYGVD
-132 NPAKTDFVKRKM
+132 NPAKTDFVKKKM

-163 KEKSK
+163 KEKTK
-168 QTCLKRYGVEYSFQS
+168 QTCLKRYGVEYAGQIEEA
-183 KEMREKSKKTLMS
+183 KEKSKKTCLEKYGSEYYIGSKDCLEKTIEFSRQNYNVDWFTKSEEIKNKAKETMLRR
-196 NYGVEYPIQSEIIK
+196 YGVE
-210 EKIKN
+210 
-215 TMLERYDGEN
+215 
-225 TFVSYVLTV
+225 
-234 KCKESMMRKYGVTYS
+234 YS
-249 MQIPKNR
+249 MQIPKNK

-269 RRRYN
+269 ERRYN
-274 TMKKNHTFNSSSTE
+274 TMKRNHTFNSSSTE
-288 EELFIYIKSKF
+288 EELFLYIKSRF
-299 PTVVRQYKDKER
+299 PTVVRQYKDKNR

-328 LQGYYTHGKHPFN
+328 LQGYYTHGKHPFD
-341 PNSEEDLQ
+341 PNSNEDLQ
-349 LIEQYK
+349 LIEYYK
-355 ERYGPECQAIT
+355 NKYGEDCQPIT

-375 RECAKRNNL
+375 RDCAKRNHL

-400 DLYKVYINSDNEQKI
+400 DLYSVYINIDNKQK
-415 KNGI
+415 

>member
-1 MKTHDSLIIKILIKN
+1 MKTHDNLIIRILIKN

-21 NSIRKINNGKYPNIL
+21 NSIRKINKGKYPNIL

-75 NGYHKGSMHYSAC
+75 NGYHKGSMHYSDC

-132 NPAKTDFVKRKM
+132 NPAKADFVKRKM

-163 KEKSK
+163 KEKTK
-168 QTCLKRYGVEYSFQS
+168 QTCLKRYGVEYTGQIEEA
-183 KEMREKSKKTLMS
+183 KEKSKKTCLEKYGS
-196 NYGVEYPIQSEIIK
+196 EYYIGSKDCLEKTIEFSKQNYNVDWFTKS

-215 TMLERYDGEN
+215 KAKETMLR
-225 TFVSYVLTV
+225 
-234 KCKESMMRKYGVTYS
+234 RYGVEYS
-249 MQIPKNR
+249 MQIPKNK

-269 RRRYN
+269 ERRYN
-274 TMKKNHTFNSSSTE
+274 TMKRNHTFNSSSTE
-288 EELFIYIKSKF
+288 EELFLYIKSRF
-299 PTVVRQYKDKER
+299 PTVVRQYKDKNR

-341 PNSEEDLQ
+341 PNSNEDLQ
-349 LIEQYK
+349 LIEYYK
-355 ERYGPECQAIT
+355 KKYGEDCQSIT

-375 RECAKRNNL
+375 RDCAKRNHL

-393 DGKNFVN
+393 DGHCFEQSSVHF
-400 DLYKVYINSDNEQKI
+400 LY
-415 KNGI
+415 

>member
-1 MKTHDSLIIKILIKN
+1 MKTHDSLIIKILIKD

-21 NSIRKINNGKYPNIL
+21 NSIRKINKGKYPNIL

-52 IRRIEYKLEERP
+52 IRRIKYKLEERP

-75 NGYHKGSMHYSAC
+75 NGYHKGSMYYSAC

-118 EKVKEYWINNYGVD
+118 EKVKEYWISHYGVD
-132 NPAKTDFVKRKM
+132 NPAKTDFVKKKM

-163 KEKSK
+163 KEKTK
-168 QTCLKRYGVEYSFQS
+168 QTCLKRYGVEYAGQIEEA
-183 KEMREKSKKTLMS
+183 KEKSKKTCLEKYGSEYYIGSKDCLEKTIEFSKQNYNVDWFTKSEEIKNKAKKTMLRR
-196 NYGVEYPIQSEIIK
+196 YGVE
-210 EKIKN
+210 
-215 TMLERYDGEN
+215 
-225 TFVSYVLTV
+225 
-234 KCKESMMRKYGVTYS
+234 YS
-249 MQIPKNR
+249 MQIPKNK

-269 RRRYN
+269 ERRYN
-274 TMKKNHTFNSSSTE
+274 TMKRNHTFNSSSTE
-288 EELFIYIKSKF
+288 EEFFLYIKSRF
-299 PTVVRQYKDKER
+299 PTVVRQYKDKNR

-328 LQGYYTHGKHPFN
+328 LQGYYTHGKHPFD
-341 PNSEEDLQ
+341 PNSNEDLQ
-349 LIEQYK
+349 LIEYYK
-355 ERYGPECQAIT
+355 KKYGEDCQPIT

-375 RECAKRNNL
+375 RDCAKRNHL

-400 DLYKVYINSDNEQKI
+400 DLYSVYINIDNKQK
-415 KNGI
+415 

>member
-21 NSIRKINNGKYPNIL
+21 NSIRKINKGKYPNIL

-52 IRRIEYKLEERP
+52 IRRIKYKLEERP

-75 NGYHKGSMHYSAC
+75 NGYHKGSMYYSAC

-168 QTCLKRYGVEYSFQS
+168 QTCLKRYGVEYPGQIEEA
-183 KEMREKSKKTLMS
+183 KEKSKKTCLEKYGSEYYIGSKDCLEKTIEFSKQNYNVDWFTKSKEIKNKAKETMLRR
-196 NYGVEYPIQSEIIK
+196 YGVE
-210 EKIKN
+210 
-215 TMLERYDGEN
+215 
-225 TFVSYVLTV
+225 
-234 KCKESMMRKYGVTYS
+234 YS
-249 MQIPKNR
+249 MQIPKNK

-269 RRRYN
+269 ERRYN
-274 TMKKNHTFNSSSTE
+274 TMKRNHTFNSSSTE
-288 EELFIYIKSKF
+288 EELFLYIKSRF
-299 PTVVRQYKDKER
+299 PTVVRQYKDKNR

-341 PNSEEDLQ
+341 PNSNEDLQ
-349 LIEQYK
+349 LIEYYK
-355 ERYGPECQAIT
+355 KKYGEDCQPIT

-375 RECAKRNNL
+375 RDCAKRNHL

-400 DLYKVYINSDNEQKI
+400 DLYSVYINIDNKQK
-415 KNGI
+415 